1 MAVSNTVTSFQQTI
15 WSKSILRSLNK
26 ITSLRNHCDFK
37 YEKDSKNAKEVRIL
51 SITRPTIRTYVPG
64 TSLTRESVVD
74 GYQTLQLN
82 QYRYFNFE
90 IEDIVK
96 AQSVPGLM
104 EASTD
109 EAAKGLALE
118 GDKYV
123 ASIIEDGVEN
133 GVVVNEATDP
143 DTTETIAQ
151 SASVISLTTANAM
164 ASVEDGF
171 AALYGND
178 CKVSDMFYFE
188 VAPKVF
194 TIYRQSLT
202 ELSTNNPEILKKGAV
217 GKINNAYVCIEN
229 CLPTGKTGTGST
241 DNVYYNVIR
250 TDKAIA
256 FAEQIEKV
264 EHYRPE
270 DAFTDAVKGLY
281 VFGAKIVRP
290 KEIYVMK
297 TAM

>member
-1 MAVSNTVTSFQQTI
+1 MAVANTITNFQQTI
-15 WSKSILRSLNK
+15 WSKSILRSLEK
-26 ITSLRNHCDFK
+26 ITSLRNHCNFQ
-37 YEKDSKNAKEVRIL
+37 YEKDSKNAKEVKIL
-51 SITRPTIRTYVPG
+51 SVNRPTIRTYVPG
-64 TSLTRESVVD
+64 TAITRESATD
-74 GYQTLQLN
+74 SSQLLQLN

-90 IEDIVK
+90 VEDIVK

-104 EASTD
+104 EALTD
-109 EAAKGLALE
+109 EAGKGLAEE

-123 ASIIEDGVEN
+123 ASIVKADVEA
-133 GVVVNEATDP
+133 VTPTV
-143 DTTETIAQ
+143 
-151 SASVISLTTANAM
+151 SMSSSVITLTTSNAM
-164 ASVEDGF
+164 SSVEDGF
-171 AALYGND
+171 ATLYGND
-178 CKVSDMFYFE
+178 CKVSDTFYLE
-188 VAPKVF
+188 LAPKVF
-194 TIYRQSLT
+194 TTYRQQLT

-217 GKINNAYVCIEN
+217 GKINNAFVCIEN
-229 CLPTGKTGTGST
+229 LLPTGKTGSGST
-241 DNVYYNVIR
+241 DNVYYNILR

-256 FAEQIEKV
+256 FAEQIDKV

>member
-1 MAVSNTVTSFQQTI
+1 MAVANTVAQFQQTI

-37 YEKDSKNAKEVRIL
+37 YEKDSKNAKEVKIL

-64 TSLTRESVVD
+64 TALTRESVAD
-74 GYQTLQLN
+74 SYQLLQLN

-109 EAAKGLALE
+109 EAAKGLAEE

-123 ASIIEDGVEN
+123 ASIIKADV
-133 GVVVNEATDP
+133 EATTP
-143 DTTETIAQ
+143 TV
-151 SASVISLTTANAM
+151 SMSSSVITLTTSNAM
-164 ASVEDGF
+164 SSVEDGF
-171 AALYGND
+171 ATLYGND
-178 CKVSDMFYFE
+178 CKVSDTFYLE

-194 TIYRQSLT
+194 STYRMSLT

-217 GKINNAYVCIEN
+217 GKINNAFVCIEN
-229 CLPTGKTGTGST
+229 NLPTGISGSGST
-241 DNVYYNVIR
+241 PNVYYNILR

-256 FAEQIEKV
+256 FAEQIDKV

>member
-1 MAVSNTVTSFQQTI
+1 MAVSNTVQYFQQTI
-15 WSKSILRSLNK
+15 WSKSILRSLEK
-26 ITSLRNHCDFK
+26 ITSLRNHCDFQ
-37 YEKDSKNAKEVRIL
+37 YEKDSKNAKEVKIL
-51 SITRPTIRTYVPG
+51 SVNRPTIRTYVPG
-64 TSLTRESVVD
+64 TALTRESASD
-74 GYQTLQLN
+74 SSQLLQLN

-90 IEDIVK
+90 VEDIVK

-104 EASTD
+104 EALTD
-109 EAAKGLALE
+109 EAGKGLALE

-123 ASIIEDGVEN
+123 ASIIEAGVED
-133 GVVVNEATDP
+133 GTAP
-143 DTTETIAQ
+143 LPQ
-151 SASVISLTTANAM
+151 SSSVISLTTSNAM
-164 ASVEDGF
+164 SSVEDGF
-171 AALYGND
+171 ATLYGND
-178 CKVSDMFYFE
+178 CKVSDMFYLE
-188 VAPKVF
+188 LAPKVF
-194 TIYRQSLT
+194 TTYRQCLT

-241 DNVYYNVIR
+241 DNVYYNVLR
-250 TDKAIA
+250 TSKAIA
-256 FAEQIEKV
+256 FAEQIDKV

>member
-1 MAVSNTVTSFQQTI
+1 MAVANTITNFQQTI
-15 WSKSILRSLNK
+15 WSKSILRSLEK
-26 ITSLRNHCDFK
+26 ITSLRNHCNFQ
-37 YEKDSKNAKEVRIL
+37 YERDSKNAKEVKIL
-51 SITRPTIRTYVPG
+51 SVNRPTIRTYVPG
-64 TSLTRESVVD
+64 TAITRESATD
-74 GYQTLQLN
+74 SSQLLQIN

-90 IEDIVK
+90 VEDIVK

-104 EASTD
+104 EALTD
-109 EAAKGLALE
+109 EAGKGLAEE

-123 ASIIEDGVEN
+123 AEVVKQGVTDGEIT
-133 GVVVNEATDP
+133 A
-143 DTTETIAQ
+143 
-151 SASVISLTTANAM
+151 SASISLTKSNAM
-164 ASVEDGF
+164 ESVEEGF
-171 AALYGND
+171 ATLYGND
-178 CKVSDMFYFE
+178 CKVSDMFYLE
-188 VAPKVF
+188 VAPKPF

-229 CLPTGKTGTGST
+229 LLPKDET
-241 DNVYYNVIR
+241 DYYNILR

-256 FAEQIEKV
+256 FVEQIEKV
-264 EHYRPE
+264 EHYRPQ

-297 TAM
+297 TKIA

>member
-1 MAVSNTVTSFQQTI
+1 MAVANTITNFQQTI
-15 WSKSILRSLNK
+15 WSKSILRSLEK
-26 ITSLRNHCDFK
+26 ITSLRNHCNFQ
-37 YEKDSKNAKEVRIL
+37 YEKDSKNAKEVKIL
-51 SITRPTIRTYVPG
+51 SVNRPTIRTYVPG
-64 TSLTRESVVD
+64 TAITRESATD
-74 GYQTLQLN
+74 SSQLLQLN

-90 IEDIVK
+90 VEDIVK

-104 EASTD
+104 EALTD
-109 EAAKGLALE
+109 EAGKGLAEE

-123 ASIIEDGVEN
+123 AEVVKQGVTAGEITAS
-133 GVVVNEATDP
+133 EAIT
-143 DTTETIAQ
+143 
-151 SASVISLTTANAM
+151 LTKENAM

-171 AALYGND
+171 AYLYGKD

-188 VAPKVF
+188 VAPVPF

-229 CLPTGKTGTGST
+229 LLPTDGS
-241 DNVYYNVIR
+241 NHLNILR
-250 TDKAIA
+250 TEKAIA

-281 VFGAKIVRP
+281 VFGAKVVRP
-290 KEIYVMK
+290 NEIYVLK

>member
-1 MAVSNTVTSFQQTI
+1 MSVAQTITNFQQTI
-15 WSKSILRSLNK
+15 WSASILRSLDK
-26 ITSLRNHCDFK
+26 ITSLRNHCNFQ
-37 YEKDSKNAKEVRIL
+37 YEKDSKNAKEVKIL
-51 SITRPTIRTYVPG
+51 SVNRPTIRTYVPG
-64 TSLTRESVVD
+64 TAIQREGASD
-74 GYQTLQLN
+74 SSQLLQLN

-90 IEDIVK
+90 VEDIVK

-104 EASTD
+104 EALTD
-109 EAAKGLALE
+109 EAGKGLALE

-123 ASIIEDGVEN
+123 AEIVKAEVE
-133 GVVVNEATDP
+133 GEGGEVAT
-143 DTTETIAQ
+143 
-151 SASVISLTTANAM
+151 SASVIALTNSNAM

-171 AALYGND
+171 ATLYAND
-178 CKVSDMFYFE
+178 CKVSDTFYLE
-188 VAPKVF
+188 LAPKVF
-194 TIYRQSLT
+194 TTYRQQLT

-229 CLPTGKTGTGST
+229 CLPEATDGGSI
-241 DNVYYNVIR
+241 YNILR

-256 FAEQIEKV
+256 FAEQIDKV

-281 VFGAKIVRP
+281 VFGAKIIRP

-297 TAM
+297 TKK